1 MNTSP
6 QRTSSR
12 ALTDQEQ
19 FWASDFGD
27 EYTDRNQG
35 ADLLRGRIRLF
46 DSVIRRTGLVG
57 SIIEFGA
64 NIGLNLRA
72 IRSLMPN
79 VELSAVEINAKAAAE
94 LEESPEIARVYQQS
108 LLDWQLD
115 YQREMAFVCGVLI
128 HLDPKCLP
136 RVYDLLDKTANR
148 YVVIAE
154 YYNPTPV
161 EVPYRGHTGKL
172 FKRDFAGEFLDR
184 FPGTRLVD
192 YGFVYHLNP
201 ISPLDDITWFLIRK

>member
-192 YGFVYHLNP
+192 YGFVYHLDP